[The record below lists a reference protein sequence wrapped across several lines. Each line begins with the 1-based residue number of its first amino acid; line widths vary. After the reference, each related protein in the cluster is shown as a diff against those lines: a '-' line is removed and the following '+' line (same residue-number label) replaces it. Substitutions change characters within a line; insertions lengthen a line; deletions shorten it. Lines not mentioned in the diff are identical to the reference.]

1 MLKMI
6 DEQLLESARLIRK
19 TFIRLSNELEK
30 YKVDIESLVEFLQ
43 EKVKILS
50 TETTQRVKNMKD
62 KSELSGV
69 TIEII
74 KQMEDVELEEK
85 KLKRKVSKINE
96 DLENLRKEE
105 EFLYKTITERYPD
118 LTDKEI
124 ISEIHK
130 NLD

>member
-1 MLKMI
+1 MI
-6 DEQLLESARLIRK
+6 DEQLLESARLIRQ

-30 YKVDIESLVEFLQ
+30 YKVDIESLVQFLQ

>member
-1 MLKMI
+1 MI